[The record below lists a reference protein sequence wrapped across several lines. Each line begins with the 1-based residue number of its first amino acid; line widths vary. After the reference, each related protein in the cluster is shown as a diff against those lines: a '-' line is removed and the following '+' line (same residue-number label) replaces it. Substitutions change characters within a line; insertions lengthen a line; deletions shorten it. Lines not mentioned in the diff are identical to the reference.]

1 MPSIRRSYIGLL
13 GSKLALLVCTAIA
26 SSASFGGE
34 TATAKAIRGLM
45 PQVDQFIQAEIQRQ
59 KVPGLALGIISGDDV
74 VAAKGYGYANVE
86 LSVPVSAETIFQS
99 GSIGKAFTGMATML
113 EVEDGK
119 IALDDPISKYFPG
132 APDSWASIT
141 VRNLLNHTSG
151 IADYAEPDATAQ
163 LDGKPPFDY
172 RRDYSEEEL
181 AKIAYRLPLDF
192 PPGSQWHYSDT
203 GYMVLGI
210 LLDRAS
216 GRFYGDVLTDRVFK
230 PLGMKTARLISEAD
244 IVNNRAA
251 GYRLVDGQLKN
262 QEWVSPTLNSTAD
275 GALYLS
281 VRDFIAWGRG
291 LRAQAILKPA
301 SWAEVYTPAHLQNG
315 RQYPYGFGWYLGSA
329 HGKPWYQHCGSWQGF
344 RACISRYLA
353 DDLTIIVLE
362 NLAEANPARVIDG
375 VANLVDP
382 ELPKL
387 EHEK

>member
-1 MPSIRRSYIGLL
+1 
-13 GSKLALLVCTAIA
+13 
-26 SSASFGGE
+26 
-34 TATAKAIRGLM
+34 M
-45 PQVDQFIQAEIQRQ
+45 PQVDQLIQAEMARQ
-59 KVPGLALGIISGDDV
+59 KAPGLALGIISGDHV

-86 LSVPVSAETIFQS
+86 LSVPVSADTIFQS
-99 GSIGKAFTGMATML
+99 GSTGKAFAGMAAML
-113 EVEDGK
+113 EVEDGT

-132 APDSWASIT
+132 APDSWAGIT

-151 IADYAEPDATAQ
+151 IADYAEPDAKAQ

-192 PPGSQWHYSDT
+192 PPGSRWHYSDT

-216 GRFYGDVLTDRVFK
+216 GHFYGDVLADRVFK
-230 PLGMKTARLISEAD
+230 PLGMKTARIISEAD

-281 VRDFIAWGRG
+281 IRDFIAWGRG
-291 LRAQAILKPA
+291 LRAEAILKPT
-301 SWAEVYTPAHLQNG
+301 SWAEVYAPAPLQNG
-315 RQYPYGFGWYLGSA
+315 KQYPYGFGWHIGSA

-362 NLAEANPARVIDG
+362 NLAEANPARIVDG
-375 VANLVDP
+375 IADLIDP
-382 ELPKL
+382 ELPKV
-387 EHEK
+387 EHEKTAAPATESG